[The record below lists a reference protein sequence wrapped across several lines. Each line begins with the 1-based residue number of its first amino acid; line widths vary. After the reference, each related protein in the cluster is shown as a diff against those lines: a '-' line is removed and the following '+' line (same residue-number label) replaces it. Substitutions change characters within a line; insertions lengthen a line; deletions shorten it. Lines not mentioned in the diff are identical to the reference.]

1 MLQIKQLKASIHDR
15 DGTQKTILQGINL
28 EIGPGEVHAIMGPN
42 GSGKSTLANLL
53 VGKPDYSILSGEV
66 FFQGEDLLSLSLQE
80 RALRGIFLAFQYPV
94 EIPGVNNIYFMRT
107 ALNSIRKSKS
117 LPPIDAMDFLKL
129 SKQKAKEVGLPE
141 HLLQRSVN
149 EGFSGGEK
157 KRNDILQMMILE
169 PSFVILDEIDSGLDI
184 DALQHVAD
192 CVNAMRSP
200 HRSFLIVTHYDRLL
214 NLIKPDVVHVMVS
227 GQLVAQGDATLA
239 KQLEKTGYADFSK
252 KASL

>member
-1 MLQIKQLKASIHDR
+1 MLSINNLKASVQDG
-15 DGTQKTILQGINL
+15 DGTQKSILQGVNL
-28 EIGPGEVHAIMGPN
+28 HVGAGEVHAIMGPN

-53 VGKPDYSILSGEV
+53 AGKPDYSVTEGEV
-66 FFQGEDLLSLSLQE
+66 LFQGEDLLALSPE
-80 RALRGIFLAFQYPV
+80 VRAANGLFLAFQYPV
-94 EIPGVNNIYFMRT
+94 EIPGVNNIYFMRA

-117 LPPIDAMDFLKL
+117 LPPMDAMDFLNL
-129 SKQKAKEVGLPE
+129 SKQKAKQVGLPE

-157 KRNDILQMMILE
+157 KRNDILQMLILE
-169 PSFVILDEIDSGLDI
+169 PALVILDEIDSGLDI

-200 HRSFLIVTHYDRLL
+200 NRSFIIVTHYDRLL

-227 GQLVAQGDATLA
+227 GQFVAQGDSNLA
-239 KQLEKTGYADFSK
+239 KQLEKTGYANFSK
-252 KASL
+252 GSAL